1 MVPLKILP
9 NSLLFP
15 LAAAINF
22 FSITAL
28 LIVAGVAGKSELAA
42 NIGIVQ
48 GAILV
53 VFLSLSGNARNL
65 ILSSR
70 TVQVEQNVFYFRL
83 TLLLPAILVV
93 VFLSAGVVETPGIL
107 IGGLIVRKCS
117 EWFAELQL
125 GSGEKR
131 NDYVF
136 AFRYIWTNCVAL
148 FLLLLALF
156 FTESATFYFILYAW
170 SIVPM
175 IMIWPFFRWILGL
188 DRSKV
193 GFSELI
199 PHLGS
204 STIIGVST
212 YIFRIFIVLLAGK
225 SIAGLMFTAYA
236 LGGVVSALYT
246 YALGPSLMVDTSGVR
261 GSKVLAIFVAGCV
274 VTGLMVLLIPMIV
287 ESGFSYNPLFLYGLG
302 FSLIGGG
309 VMLLAQQRRLII
321 LQVLKE
327 DVFVPDALVNI
338 LLISM
343 IPFSF
348 YLFGQSALTI
358 LFLLSAVLNLFFYTL
373 LAKKG
378 KPWNV

>member
-1 MVPLKILP
+1 MILLKTLP
-9 NSLLFP
+9 NSLVFP

-28 LIVAGVAGKSELAA
+28 LIVAGIAGKGELAA

-65 ILSSR
+65 ILSGR
-70 TVQVEQNVFYFRL
+70 TESVEQNVFYFRL
-83 TLLLPAILVV
+83 ALLLPAVLVV
-93 VFLSAGVVETPGIL
+93 VLLSAGVVETPNIL
-107 IGGLIVRKCS
+107 IGGLITRKCS

-125 GSGEKR
+125 ANREKKS
-131 NDYVF
+131 DYKF
-136 AFRYIWTNCVAL
+136 ALKYIWINSVAS
-148 FLLLLALF
+148 LLLILALF
-156 FTESATFYFILYAW
+156 FSKDIVFYFILYAW
-170 SIVPM
+170 SIAPL
-175 IMIWPFFRWILGL
+175 ILTWPFFRWAWGVS
-188 DRSKV
+188 RSNV
-193 GFSELI
+193 GFSDII

-204 STIIGVST
+204 STIIGAST

-225 SIAGLMFTAYA
+225 SIGGLMFTAYA

-246 YALGPSLMVDTSGVR
+246 YALGPSLMVGVTETK
-261 GSKVLAIFVAGCV
+261 GSKVLAVFVAGCV
-274 VTGLMVLLIPMIV
+274 VAGLMILLTPTV
-287 ESGFSYNPLFLYGLG
+287 AESYFSYDPLFLYGLG

-309 VMLLAQQRRLII
+309 IMLLAQRQRLVI

-348 YLFGQSALTI
+348 YLFGQPALTI

-378 KPWNV
+378 KHFHA